1 MDEQLSRFRRAYWAT
16 VHSADP
22 LRLRA
27 WEERGVTLPQLR
39 ILFSLREQPGA
50 TTSAL
55 AANLGL
61 TMPTVSGQ
69 VDKLVKAGL
78 VARGSS
84 PDDRRV
90 IPLRLTD
97 EGQATVGEIRVGNQ
111 AYLAEL
117 AAALDGDLEQVTR
130 ALERL
135 ASAHARLQGSGDRE
149 AR

>member
-1 MDEQLSRFRRAYWAT
+1 MEEILVRFRKAYWAT

-50 TTSAL
+50 TTSVL
-55 AANLGL
+55 ATHLGL

-69 VDKLVKAGL
+69 VDKLVRAGL

-84 PDDRRV
+84 PEDRRI
-90 IPLRLTD
+90 IPLRLTN
-97 EGQATVGEIRVGNQ
+97 EGQAIVGDIKEGNQ
-111 AYLAEL
+111 VYLAEL
-117 AAALDGDLEQVTR
+117 ATALGDDLILITR

-135 ASAHARLQGSGDRE
+135 ASAHAWLQSAG
-149 AR
+149 ARDER